1 MKEDNNIFKK
11 FQNSFSQ
18 LNGHFH
24 ILEQRVPVELQM
36 EYFRYSG
43 RMRKDPDKNELDYE
57 LIQDVLSDPEMDAE
71 QKKHVLS
78 MLATSNEIKAYRL
91 LEEYVQDPEPVVAEW
106 AYMALMESRI
116 GLESEL
122 SDEKQIYISTG
133 LGGKGEKL
141 RYYVLM
147 VANKGVPFKTYQHD
161 IVEREFPYLLKNSNC
176 EIERLAI
183 GEKHIEL
190 LFLVPVRADIK
201 SILDQVI
208 NECNQYGDFI
218 SSIFTVTNV
227 KELSEGEIREIIEKH
242 EKSNQASH

>member
-1 MKEDNNIFKK
+1 MKEDYNALKK
-11 FQNSFSQ
+11 FQDTFINT
-18 LNGHFH
+18 NGRFY
-24 ILEQRVPVELQM
+24 ILEQRVPVKLQM
-36 EYFRYSG
+36 EYFRYSE
-43 RMRKDPDKNELDYE
+43 RIRKDPDKNKLDYE
-57 LIQDVLSDPEMDAE
+57 VIQDVLSDPEMDAG

-78 MLATSNEIKAYRL
+78 ILATSNEIKAYRM
-91 LEEYVQDPEPVVAEW
+91 LEAYAQAPAPEVMEW
-106 AYMALMESRI
+106 AHLALMEARI
-116 GLESEL
+116 ALEADL
-122 SDEKQIYISTG
+122 SDEKQIFISTG

-141 RYYVLM
+141 RFYVLM
-147 VANKGVPFKTYQHD
+147 VANKGEPFKTYQHD
-161 IVEREFPYLLKNSNC
+161 IVEREFPYLLKNLNC

-227 KELSEGEIREIIEKH
+227 KELSEGEIQEIIEKH